1 MPDPVVTSGRATS
14 VPPTSTAGTAG
25 PPIGLGGAFS
35 IGIGG
40 IVGGGIFAT
49 LGLAAAEAGGATW
62 ISLLVGGTI
71 ALLTAY
77 SYVRLS
83 TAFPGAGGT
92 VTFLDRA
99 FGRGLAAGGVST
111 MLVLSYV
118 VILALYASSFA
129 SYAATLLPEDLRS
142 AAQGPLT
149 FGIIVA
155 LAVVNLV
162 GPRLVARTEGLFN
175 VGKLAIL
182 GTFIV
187 AGFVGG
193 GIDAG
198 RLGPSTW
205 SGPLPVVAAGML
217 VFLAYEGFEL
227 IANAS
232 DRVADPRKTLPIA
245 FFGSVATAMIL
256 YVLIVVVTIGYLPL
270 PEIEAS
276 KANVLTAAADA
287 VMGGAGGV
295 LLAVGAILATAS
307 AIDADYFGASKL
319 PVILAEQDEAPEL
332 AGREVWGRHPVGLLA
347 IMLLALGCAAFLDLH
362 ALSAAASAGFL
373 AVFAEVNVANARIAD
388 RTGSIRAIPAV
399 GAVACAVAL
408 AVLVANP
415 LGQPDHAPEVGA
427 IAMLAAIPFA
437 GQWAYRRLSHRAA
450 VAG

>member
-1 MPDPVVTSGRATS
+1 MDIDQGRRGAPDPVCHRAPGRDAGSEQRHGLHPVRAGPCGRATGRRLGASDGGVRRFLRPVPSRAEGQYAIEGWLQEMLDDGWVVVATDYVAMGTSGTPLYLVGASEARDVVNS
-14 VPPTSTAGTAG
+14 VRAARQVAGADAGTRWG
-25 PPIGLGGAFS
+25 VWGHSQGGHAALWT
-35 IGIGG
+35 G
-40 IVGGGIFAT
+40 A
-49 LGLAAAEAGGATW
+49 LAA
-62 ISLLVGGTI
+62 SLAPELQLVG
-71 ALLTAY
+71 
-77 SYVRLS
+77 V
-83 TAFPGAGGT
+83 
-92 VTFLDRA
+92 
-99 FGRGLAAGGVST
+99 AA
-111 MLVLSYV
+111 
-118 VILALYASSFA
+118 
-129 SYAATLLPEDLRS
+129 AAP
-142 AAQGPLT
+142 AAELGPLIT
-149 FGIIVA
+149 QQWSNVVSWVIWPPVAVSWPIVHPGVT
-155 LAVVNLV
+155 L
-162 GPRLVARTEGLFN
+162 EG
-175 VGKLAIL
+175 
-182 GTFIV
+182 
-187 AGFVGG
+187 
-193 GIDAG
+193 
-198 RLGPSTW
+198 
-205 SGPLPVVAAGML
+205 
-217 VFLAYEGFEL
+217 
-227 IANAS
+227 
-232 DRVADPRKTLPIA
+232 
-245 FFGSVATAMIL
+245 
-256 YVLIVVVTIGYLPL
+256 VVTIGYLPL

>member
-1 MPDPVVTSGRATS
+1 MLDDGWVVVATDYVAMGTSGTPLYLVGASEARDVVNSVRAARQ
-14 VPPTSTAGTAG
+14 VAGADAGTRWG
-25 PPIGLGGAFS
+25 VWGHSQGGHAALWT
-35 IGIGG
+35 G
-40 IVGGGIFAT
+40 A
-49 LGLAAAEAGGATW
+49 LAA
-62 ISLLVGGTI
+62 SLAPELQLVG
-71 ALLTAY
+71 
-77 SYVRLS
+77 V
-83 TAFPGAGGT
+83 
-92 VTFLDRA
+92 
-99 FGRGLAAGGVST
+99 AA
-111 MLVLSYV
+111 
-118 VILALYASSFA
+118 
-129 SYAATLLPEDLRS
+129 AAP
-142 AAQGPLT
+142 AAELGPLIT
-149 FGIIVA
+149 QQWSNVVSWVIWPPVAVSWPIVHPGVT
-155 LAVVNLV
+155 L
-162 GPRLVARTEGLFN
+162 EG
-175 VGKLAIL
+175 
-182 GTFIV
+182 
-187 AGFVGG
+187 
-193 GIDAG
+193 
-198 RLGPSTW
+198 
-205 SGPLPVVAAGML
+205 
-217 VFLAYEGFEL
+217 
-227 IANAS
+227 
-232 DRVADPRKTLPIA
+232 
-245 FFGSVATAMIL
+245 
-256 YVLIVVVTIGYLPL
+256 VVTIGYLPL